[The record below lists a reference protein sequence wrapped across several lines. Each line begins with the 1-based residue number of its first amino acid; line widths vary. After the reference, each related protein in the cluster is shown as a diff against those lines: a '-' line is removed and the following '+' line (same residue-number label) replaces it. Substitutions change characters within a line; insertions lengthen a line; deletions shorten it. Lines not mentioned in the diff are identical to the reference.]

1 MLDAERW
8 TNMTRIWH
16 IVALLVA
23 GLTWQAVGNAV
34 LAADDATKSTAEPT
48 PAQLDFFEKKIRPVL
63 VQHCYQCHSEQ
74 AEKSKQ
80 LKGGLRVDSQAGLRQ
95 GGDSGPAVVPGKIDE
110 SQLIAA
116 LKYESVEM
124 PPKGKLPA
132 AVIADFETWIR
143 DGAVDPRKAG
153 AGVRRTGID
162 VAAGRKF
169 WSYVP
174 PRELPLPS
182 AGAHQEWR
190 RGPIDAWIA
199 AGFTSRQLASA
210 PDASRETL
218 IRRLYFDLTGLPPP
232 VDEIDA
238 LLADESPDAVARL
251 VERLLASP
259 RFGERWARH
268 WLDVARYAES
278 LTLRGFIL
286 PEAWRYRDYVIDTFN
301 VDRPIDQFIAEQV
314 AGDLMP
320 SDDLAER
327 RRRLIATT
335 FLVLGNSN
343 LEEQDKGQLQMDVV
357 DEQLETIGKGFLG
370 QTIGCARC
378 HDHKFDPI
386 PTRDYYAL
394 AGILRSTKALE
405 HSNVSKWLEFPLPV
419 ESTEEEVFKR
429 HEAAVA
435 ALQGRI
441 KAAKDAA
448 KVATTSDTGGGSG
461 PAIIA
466 AKDLPGIVL
475 DDSQAKKVGD
485 WTLSQHSKRYIGD
498 GYLHDQDQEKGEK
511 TLTFVPEL
519 PKAGMYEV
527 RFAYSPGGNRCD
539 KVPVTVFSTG
549 GEKTIHVNEQ
559 ETPPIDG
566 RFVSLGEYRFET
578 NGQGFVI
585 VETEDT
591 KGHVIVDAVQFLP
604 LDADPAP
611 KAGAK
616 PAAPALSQAGG
627 QAGVQGAAKPSA
639 KPDAKP
645 AADDGSLKKLEAE
658 LKQLV
663 DRGPKRPMFMSV
675 QEERE
680 VGDTKVHIRGLVSNL
695 GETVPRGFLQVA
707 SLSPTPVIPPKE
719 SGRRELGA
727 WLASADN
734 PLTARVFANR
744 VWHWMFGSGI
754 VRTCDNFGAT
764 GELPSHPELL
774 DALAIGLTRSG
785 WSTKDLVREMALSH
799 TYQLSS
805 ATNSTTIAADPE
817 NRWFAR
823 ANRRRLDA
831 ECLLD
836 AVLATSD
843 RLRLEMGGPLLKP
856 GISADYGYQ
865 HQTTRR
871 AVYWPLLRN
880 ALPEMLEVF
889 DLADPSLVTG
899 RRNVSTVAP
908 QALFMMNDSLVL
920 NESRE
925 AARRLIA
932 AEPADD
938 ARRLELA
945 YRRILG
951 RRPTDAEQR
960 AALDYLAA
968 NRPAG
973 ADGPSQ
979 EAIWTQL
986 AQALFASLDFR
997 YVE

>member
-1 MLDAERW
+1 MIRVDDRKKRKTMRKTIEL
-8 TNMTRIWH
+8 
-16 IVALLVA
+16 IVAGVAWLSIGLV
-23 GLTWQAVGNAV
+23 LQ
-34 LAADDATKSTAEPT
+34 AADETAKPEPT

-63 VQHCYQCHSEQ
+63 VQHCYQCHSEA
-74 AEKSKQ
+74 AEKAKQ
-80 LKGGLRVDSQAGLRQ
+80 LKGGLRVDSRAGLRQ
-95 GGDSGPAVVPGKIDE
+95 GGDSGPAVVPGKLDE

-116 LKYESVEM
+116 LKFESVEM
-124 PPKGKLPA
+124 PPKGKLPES
-132 AVIADFETWIR
+132 VIADFETWIR
-143 DGAVDPRKAG
+143 DGAADPRQAG
-153 AGVRRTGID
+153 SGVRRAGID
-162 VAAGRKF
+162 IEAGKKF
-169 WSYVP
+169 WSYVA
-174 PRELPLPS
+174 PREQPLPS
-182 AGAHQEWR
+182 VGAHRDWPR
-190 RGPIDAWIA
+190 SAIDPWIA
-199 AGFTSRQLASA
+199 AGFAARQVPPAA
-210 PDASRETL
+210 DATRETL
-218 IRRLYFDLTGLPPP
+218 VRRLYFDLIGLPPT

-238 LLADESPDAVARL
+238 FLADESPDSTPRL

-259 RFGERWARH
+259 RFGERWSRH
-268 WLDVARYAES
+268 WLDVARYGES

-301 VDRPIDQFIAEQV
+301 HDRPIDQFVAEQV

-320 SDDLAER
+320 SDSLDER

-335 FLVLGNSN
+335 FLVLGNTN
-343 LEEQDKGQLQMDVV
+343 LEEQDKGQLRMDVV

-419 ESTEEEVFKR
+419 EPAEEEIFKR
-429 HEAAVA
+429 HETAVA

-441 KAAKDAA
+441 KAAKDAT
-448 KVATTSDTGGGSG
+448 KVVTTSDSNASG
-461 PAIIA
+461 PAIVA
-466 AKDLPGIVL
+466 AKDLAGIVL

-485 WTLSQHSKRYIGD
+485 WTPSQFSKRYIGD
-498 GYLHDQDQEKGEK
+498 GYLHDQDKGKGEK

-527 RFAYSPGGNRCD
+527 RLAYTPGGNRSA
-539 KVPVTVFSTG
+539 KVPVTVFSAG

-559 ETPPIDG
+559 EQPPIDG
-566 RFVSLGEYRFET
+566 RFVSLGQHRFEA

-585 VETEDT
+585 VANEDT
-591 KGHVIVDAVQFLP
+591 TGHVIVDAVQFLP
-604 LDADPAP
+604 VDADVAP
-611 KAGAK
+611 KVAAK
-616 PAAPALSQAGG
+616 PAEKPAATSD
-627 QAGVQGAAKPSA
+627 P
-639 KPDAKP
+639 KP
-645 AADDGSLKKLEAE
+645 AADDVAIKKLEAE
-658 LKQLV
+658 LKILI

-675 QEERE
+675 QEEKE

-695 GETVPRGFLQVA
+695 GETAPRGFLQVA
-707 SLSPTPVIPPKE
+707 SVGSPVVIPEKQ
-719 SGRRELGA
+719 SGRRELGS
-727 WLASADN
+727 WLAAADN

-744 VWHWMFGSGI
+744 VWHWMFGSGL

-774 DALAIGLTRSG
+774 DSLAMRFTRRD
-785 WSTKDLVREMALSH
+785 WSTKDLVREIALSH

-805 ATNSTTIAADPE
+805 TAGAAVVAVDPE
-817 NRWFAR
+817 NRLFAR

-836 AVLATSD
+836 AMLATSE
-843 RLRLEMGGPLLKP
+843 RLRLEMGGALLKP
-856 GISADYGYQ
+856 GLSADYGYD

-880 ALPEMLEVF
+880 SLPEMLEVF

-908 QALFMMNDSLVL
+908 QALFLMNDPLVL

-925 AARRLIA
+925 TARRLIV
-932 AEPADD
+932 AEPAED

-945 YRRILG
+945 YRRIVG
-951 RRPTDAEQR
+951 RRPTGIERR

-968 NRPAG
+968 NRPATG
-973 ADGPSQ
+973 DPSAQ

-986 AQALFASLDFR
+986 VQAIFASLDFR